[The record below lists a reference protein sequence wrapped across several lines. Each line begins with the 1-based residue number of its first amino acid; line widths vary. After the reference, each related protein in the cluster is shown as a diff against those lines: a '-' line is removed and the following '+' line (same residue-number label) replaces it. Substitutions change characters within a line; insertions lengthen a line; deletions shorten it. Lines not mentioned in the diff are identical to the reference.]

1 MAVVGTKNI
10 IAFGVS
16 YGLTPMVAKY
26 SYPVAMGIL
35 AGVTGGIFLLGI
47 PVYFFNSTVTSPSS

>member
-1 MAVVGTKNI
+1 MAIVGTKNI

-16 YGLTPMVAKY
+16 YGLTPMAAKY
-26 SYPVAMGIL
+26 SYPVTMGIL

-47 PVYFFNSTVTSPSS
+47 PVYFFN